1 MRDRLITGYLR
12 APEHPGK
19 LRVVRALAR
28 TIIPDAGV
36 VATVDDGLRLYL
48 HPRDWI
54 EYLLL
59 KGTPYEPLT
68 LGFMRANLRPG
79 DAAVLAG
86 VNFGLHVAVAASAV
100 SRDGM
105 VVGVEPQPAALMR
118 ARLNLDLNGL
128 ESRVRLVAA
137 ALGATEQLVSMAWAN
152 PENAGAASLLD
163 QGNSFDISM
172 VRIGTVLPILGGR
185 PFRLLLLDVQ
195 GYELEVLAGADLE
208 HGPEMMI
215 VELDPEFLARAKSAP
230 EQITQRLAAAGYDLY
245 DILGGD
251 ALPRL
256 LDLPERNLVAVRRGV
271 DVRWPRLSA
280 R

>member
-1 MRDRLITGYLR
+1 MRNRLITGYLR

-28 TIIPDAGV
+28 TVIPDAGV
-36 VATVDDGLRLYL
+36 VATVDGGLRLYL

-59 KGTPYEPLT
+59 RGTSYEPLT
-68 LGFMRANLRPG
+68 LDFMRANLRPG
-79 DAAVLAG
+79 DAAILAG
-86 VNFGLHVAVAASAV
+86 VNFGLHVAVAAGAV

-128 ESRVRLVAA
+128 GSQVRLVAA
-137 ALGATEQLVSMAWAN
+137 ALGATEQLVSMAWSN

-163 QGNSFDISM
+163 QGSSFAIPM
-172 VRIGTVLPILGGR
+172 IRIGTILPILGSR

-208 HGPEMMI
+208 RGPEVMI
-215 VELDPEFLARAKSAP
+215 VELDPDFLSRMGSAP
-230 EQITQRLAAAGYDLY
+230 GQITQRLAAAGYDLY

-251 ALPRL
+251 ARPRL

-271 DVRWPRLSA
+271 SVRWPGGLG
-280 R
+280 

>member
-1 MRDRLITGYLR
+1 
-12 APEHPGK
+12 
-19 LRVVRALAR
+19 
-28 TIIPDAGV
+28 
-36 VATVDDGLRLYL
+36 
-48 HPRDWI
+48 
-54 EYLLL
+54 
-59 KGTPYEPLT
+59 
-68 LGFMRANLRPG
+68 MRANLRPG

-128 ESRVRLVAA
+128 EPQVRLVAA
-137 ALGATEQLVSMAWAN
+137 ALGRAASMVSMAWAN
-152 PENAGAASLLD
+152 PKNAGAASLLD
-163 QGNSFDISM
+163 QGNSFAISM
-172 VRIGTVLPILGGR
+172 VRIGTILPILGGR

-208 HGPEMMI
+208 HEPEMMI
-215 VELDPEFLARAKSAP
+215 VELDPEFLARGSP
-230 EQITQRLAAAGYDLY
+230 PRSRSRS
-245 DILGGD
+245 
-251 ALPRL
+251 ALPPRVTICTTSSAAT
-256 LDLPERNLVAVRRGV
+256 PSRGCWTFRKRNLVAVRRGV